1 MRRTSPASTSRATRI
16 ASAAGSSASTH
27 ARDGVRWWRG
37 ARTTMKAIDAVL
49 ADARPKLS
57 PRCGYCLVSSLL
69 VRQEQGTGRVRF
81 RANDRLHQV
90 ARSTVPS
97 VARVA
102 TRTHAC
108 LLYTSDA

>member
-1 MRRTSPASTSRATRI
+1 
-16 ASAAGSSASTH
+16 
-27 ARDGVRWWRG
+27 
-37 ARTTMKAIDAVL
+37 MKAIDAVL

-102 TRTHAC
+102 TRTHA
-108 LLYTSDA
+108 LRSARNRRFRSSAAAITETSTPTGNISVNVIGRRYSGFA